1 MRWCLIFGVVVF
13 LLLLTSFGGST
24 NSANAP
30 TGANPGSS
38 CSLPAAWLQ
47 DTPLPTFDTPPPHPA
62 PDCPFYQAGWQ
73 VFLYAMQNDQNGQP
87 RFLSYATIAD
97 LFGGSAAFQFAQKKT
112 GMLSLAPRI
121 AQFPNEKLLLNVP
134 GQPPG
139 IDAGVNQAGP
149 LRGLLIDQ
157 NGNPIYYAIHVNNV
171 FADFIQSNK
180 LTTKAALLAADPE
193 KLEFPTGAVEL
204 KSAWQIVDP
213 NAVPDNYFT
222 TKAIVPKL
230 KIANGD
236 VVPDTTG
243 REVTVAL
250 IAIHVVFV
258 LKGHPEFIWSTFEH
272 LGAGGQGGRD
282 NAPAALANPSNT
294 PGTTVISTLPWHL
307 YKAGTAAST
316 ANLPNSPQDRMNSFD
331 ETTQKFAKGGVV
343 LQTSVYRMFPAS
355 KSTDVEEDD
364 DVVAVNTSARSL
376 FASSASGKVDV
387 RRNYQLLGAIWLDNP
402 ARDFRSNVLFQNQPG
417 QSTDADGAMV
427 AGEDRLSSTAME
439 SFTQADDS
447 RPNCFS
453 CHNTKR
459 VTDDKTGK
467 TIIPAKRLNVSHV
480 LSKFVSELP

>member
-1 MRWCLIFGVVVF
+1 MHRFSVILMVVVV
-13 LLLLTSFGGST
+13 LLLTYAGST
-24 NSANAP
+24 SSTNAP
-30 TGANPGSS
+30 LPAMPDSS
-38 CSLPAAWLQ
+38 CSLPANWLP
-47 DTPLPTFDTPPPHPA
+47 DTPLPTFDTPLPHPA

-73 VFLYAMQNDQNGQP
+73 VFLRAMQKDGTGQAS
-87 RFLSYATIAD
+87 FLSYTTIAD
-97 LFGGSAAFQFAQKKT
+97 LFGGSAAYQFANT
-112 GMLSLAPRI
+112 RSGMLSLAPRI
-121 AQFPNEKLLLNVP
+121 AQFPNEKLLLHAP

-171 FADFIQSNK
+171 FSEFIKNNK
-180 LTTKAALLAADPE
+180 LTTKAALIAADPE
-193 KLEFPTGAVEL
+193 KLEFPAGSVEL

-213 NAVPDNYFT
+213 SAVPTNYLT

-230 KIANGD
+230 KVAEGD

-272 LGAGGQGGRD
+272 LGAGGRAGRD
-282 NAPAALANPSNT
+282 NAPAAIANPASVT
-294 PGTTVISTLPWHL
+294 GTAVISESNWPL
-307 YKAGTAAST
+307 YKAGTVAAA
-316 ANLPNSPQDRMNSFD
+316 ANLPNSSQDRWNTFD
-331 ETTQKFAKGGVV
+331 EKTQRFAKGGVV
-343 LQTSVYRMFPAS
+343 LQSSVYRMFPAS
-355 KSTDVEEDD
+355 KSTSLDEDD
-364 DVVAVNTSARSL
+364 DVVAANTSARNL
-376 FASSASGKVDV
+376 FASSAAGIADV
-387 RRNYQLLGAIWLDNP
+387 RRNYQLVGAIWLDNP
-402 ARDFRSNVLFQNQPG
+402 VRDFHSNVLFQNQPG

-459 VTDDKTGK
+459 VTDDHTGR
-467 TIIPAKRLNVSHV
+467 TIIPPKRLNVSHV
-480 LSKFVSELP
+480 LSKFLSEMP